1 MAKKTSK
8 PSEVE
13 EEETLTPELLEKFK
27 ARLKGERTKVLANL
41 KTHVS
46 DAIQDPDKYA
56 DESDQASQQVSQT
69 FLLRLADK
77 ERKLLNE
84 IDNALGKFEDDS
96 YGYCEGTGDPI
107 SVKRLELRPWTRYS
121 VEYKQVLEKEK
132 KLRGR

>member
-13 EEETLTPELLEKFK
+13 EEETLTPEMLEQFK
-27 ARLKGERTKVLANL
+27 ARLKEERTKVLGNL

-46 DAIQDPDKYA
+46 DAIQDPDKFA

-132 KLRGR
+132 KLRGS

>member
-8 PSEVE
+8 PSEVD
-13 EEETLTPELLEKFK
+13 EEETLTPELLENFK
-27 ARLKGERTKVLANL
+27 ARLKEERTKVFANL
-41 KTHVS
+41 NTHVS

-96 YGYCEGTGDPI
+96 YGCCEGTGEPI

-132 KLRGR
+132 KLRGS